1 MDENNIALKI
11 DEKTYEIVKEQQY
24 RLHALKEYLDTVKP
38 WETEVDEI
46 EDEVCISVSDFET
59 WRERLVKILV
69 GV

>member
-1 MDENNIALKI
+1 
-11 DEKTYEIVKEQQY
+11 VKEQQY
-24 RLHALKEYLDTVKP
+24 RLLALKEYLDTVKP

-46 EDEVCISVSDFET
+46 EDDVCISVSDFET

>member
-1 MDENNIALKI
+1 
-11 DEKTYEIVKEQQY
+11 VKEQQY

-46 EDEVCISVSDFET
+46 EDDVCISVGDFET